1 MGLQFICEVKIMP
14 KNALMLGLAVFTF
27 VGSCSIAQAAD
38 GGEYVY
44 VESNTSAP
52 NSNSIYAF
60 RRGSGG
66 SLTPLPGSPFLTG
79 GAGVQYNGSNLG
91 PFDSDSEVIVNPDQ
105 TLLFAVNAGSDT
117 VAVFSIKEDGTL
129 VTVPGSPFPSGGND
143 PVSLA
148 LDGNVLIVANQ
159 SGDFARP
166 STILP
171 NYTTLR
177 VGSNGTL
184 IPFGTTT
191 NDTSRALQNTV
202 SVAAGTAPSQA
213 FFPAGTNLL
222 FGADFLG
229 GLLQHFRIEG
239 DGELH
244 PLSPIAL
251 PASEFDATTPRFPLG
266 LWSNPKAPIL
276 YVGYVTANKMGV
288 YGYNEQGGLK
298 FLRTVPNAGQGI
310 CWIRSNQSGTRLYTT
325 DTTTNQVSVYDST
338 DAEYPIE
345 IQTLTLSGVGNAFQ
359 LSLSNNG
366 KSLYVLSQRAA
377 TSIPEGQGNVLHSLS
392 IKDDGT
398 LQEIGSGIVFNLPS
412 GTRPQGVA
420 VVDQY

>member
-1 MGLQFICEVKIMP
+1 MQR
-14 KNALMLGLAVFTF
+14 NALMLGLAVFTF

-38 GGEYVY
+38 GAEYVY

-60 RRGSGG
+60 RRGSTG
-66 SLTPLPGSPFLTG
+66 SLTPLPGSPFLSG
-79 GAGVQYNGSNLG
+79 GAGVQYTGSNLG

-105 TLLFAVNAGSDT
+105 TLLLAVNSGSDS
-117 VAVFSIKEDGTL
+117 VAVFSIHEDGTL

-191 NDTSRALQNTV
+191 NDTSHPLQNTV
-202 SVAAGTAPSQA
+202 SVAAGTSPSQA
-213 FFPAGTNLL
+213 LFPAGTNLL

-229 GLLQHFRIEG
+229 GLLQHFRLGGE
-239 DGELH
+239 GELY
-244 PLSPIAL
+244 PLSPIVL
-251 PASEFDATTPRFPLG
+251 PASEFTATTPRFPLG

-276 YVGYVTANKMGV
+276 YVGYVTANKIGV
-288 YGYNEQGGLK
+288 YHYNEQGSLK

-338 DAEYPIE
+338 DAERI
-345 IQTLTLSGVGNAFQ
+345 
-359 LSLSNNG
+359 SN
-366 KSLYVLSQRAA
+366 RD
-377 TSIPEGQGNVLHSLS
+377 TNVHTCRGRQCVS
-392 IKDDGT
+392 T
-398 LQEIGSGIVFNLPS
+398 F
-412 GTRPQGVA
+412 
-420 VVDQY
+420 VVK

>member
-1 MGLQFICEVKIMP
+1 
-14 KNALMLGLAVFTF
+14 
-27 VGSCSIAQAAD
+27 
-38 GGEYVY
+38 
-44 VESNTSAP
+44 
-52 NSNSIYAF
+52 
-60 RRGSGG
+60 
-66 SLTPLPGSPFLTG
+66 
-79 GAGVQYNGSNLG
+79 
-91 PFDSDSEVIVNPDQ
+91 VIVNPDQ
-105 TLLFAVNAGSDT
+105 TLLFAVNAGSDS

-129 VTVPGSPFPSGGND
+129 VAVAGSPFPSGGND

-148 LDGNVLIVANQ
+148 LEGNVLIVANQ

-191 NDTSRALQNTV
+191 NDTSHASQNTV
-202 SVAAGTAPSQA
+202 SVAAGTSPSQA
-213 FFPAGTNLL
+213 LLPAGTNLL

-229 GLLQHFRIEG
+229 GLLQHFRLDG

-251 PASEFDATTPRFPLG
+251 PASEFAATTPRFPLG

-288 YGYNEQGGLK
+288 YSYNEQGGLK

>member
-1 MGLQFICEVKIMP
+1 MRKS
-14 KNALMLGLAVFTF
+14 ALMLGVAAFTF
-27 VGSCSIAQAAD
+27 VGSLSIAEAAD

-44 VESNTSAP
+44 VESNSSAP

-66 SLTPLPGSPFLTG
+66 NLTPLPGSPFLTG
-79 GAGVQYNGSNLG
+79 GAGVQYTGSNLG
-91 PFDSDSEVIVNPDQ
+91 PFDSDSEVIVNPQQ
-105 TLLFAVNAGSDT
+105 TLLFAVNAGSDS

-129 VTVPGSPFPSGGND
+129 TPVAGSPFPSGGND

-148 LDGNVLIVANQ
+148 LDENVLIVANQ

-177 VGSNGTL
+177 VASDGSL
-184 IPFGTTT
+184 SPFGTAT
-191 NDTSRALQNTV
+191 NDTSRALQNTI
-202 SVAAGTAPSQA
+202 SVAAGSSPSQA
-213 FFPAGTNLL
+213 LFVAGTNLL

-229 GLLQHFRIEG
+229 GLLQHFRLG
-239 DGELH
+239 GQGELH
-244 PLSPIAL
+244 ALSPIAL
-251 PASEFDATTPRFPLG
+251 PASEFDATTPRLPLG

-276 YVGYVTANKMGV
+276 YVGYVTANKIGI
-288 YGYNEQGGLK
+288 YRYNEEGALK

-325 DTTTNQVSVYDST
+325 DTATNQVSVYDST
-338 DAEYPIE
+338 DADYPVE
-345 IQTLTLSGVGNAFQ
+345 IQTLTLAGVGNAFQ
-359 LSLSNNG
+359 LSLSDDG
-366 KSLYVLSQRAA
+366 KSIYVLSQRSA

-392 IKDDGT
+392 VKDDGT
-398 LQEIGSGIVFNLPS
+398 LEEIGSGIVFQLPT

-420 VVDQY
+420 VVDLY

>member
-1 MGLQFICEVKIMP
+1 MR
-14 KNALMLGLAVFTF
+14 KNALMLGVAAITF
-27 VGSCSIAQAAD
+27 AGSFSVAQAAD

-52 NSNSIYAF
+52 NSNAVYAF
-60 RRGSGG
+60 RRGSAGN
-66 SLTPLPGSPFLTG
+66 LTPLPGSPFLTG

-91 PFDSDSEVIVNPDQ
+91 PFDSDSEVIVNPQQ
-105 TLLFAVNAGSDT
+105 TLLFAVNAGSDS

-129 VTVPGSPFPSGGND
+129 APVEGSPFPSGGND

-148 LDGNVLIVANQ
+148 LDGNVLVVANQ

-171 NYTTLR
+171 NYTTLQ
-177 VGSNGTL
+177 VGWNGSL
-184 IPFGTTT
+184 VPFGTTT
-191 NDTSRALQNTV
+191 NDTSRALQNTF
-202 SVAAGTAPSQA
+202 SVAGGSSPSQA
-213 FFPAGTNLL
+213 LFVAGANLV

-229 GLLQHFRIEG
+229 GLLQHFRLDG
-239 DGELH
+239 QGELH
-244 PLSPIAL
+244 ALSPIAL
-251 PASEFDATTPRFPLG
+251 PASEFDATTPRLPLG

-276 YVGYVTANKMGV
+276 YVGYVTANKV
-288 YGYNEQGGLK
+288 AIYRYNEQGGLT

-325 DTTTNQVSVYDST
+325 DTATNQVSVYDST
-338 DAEYPIE
+338 DAEDPVE
-345 IQTLTLSGVGNAFQ
+345 IQTLTLAGVGDAFQ
-359 LSLSNNG
+359 LSLSETG
-366 KSLYVLSQRAA
+366 KTMYVLSQRSA

-398 LQEIGSGIVFNLPS
+398 LEEIGSGIVFDLPP